1 MAGKGKETRR
11 EHPKGKKRKVTVGE
25 EEHES
30 EIGGNG
36 EFISSRT

>member
-11 EHPKGKKRKVTVGE
+11 EHSKGKKRKVKVGE
-25 EEHES
+25 EEHEN
-30 EIGGNG
+30 EMGDNG